1 MAGGRGKSF
10 AGVRGACLGGWMSET
25 LTGDERGVILDCPA
39 CGTANRLVYGKLG
52 ARGRCGGCKGE
63 LPRVALPVVMESEAA
78 FGALSRES
86 PLPVVIDFW
95 APWCGPCRMMA
106 PEFAAAARMAA
117 GEMLFVKVNTDE
129 QPEVAAPFRIQGIPA
144 FVVLRGG
151 RVAGQASGARS
162 AAQLLAWVRSV

>member
-1 MAGGRGKSF
+1 
-10 AGVRGACLGGWMSET
+10 
-25 LTGDERGVILDCPA
+25 
-39 CGTANRLVYGKLG
+39 
-52 ARGRCGGCKGE
+52 
-63 LPRVALPVVMESEAA
+63 VVVESEAA

-117 GEMLFVKVNTDE
+117 GEMLLVKVNTDE

>member
-1 MAGGRGKSF
+1 
-10 AGVRGACLGGWMSET
+10 MSAT

-39 CGTANRLVYGKLG
+39 CGTANRMVYGRLD

-63 LPRVALPVVMESEAA
+63 LPRVSLPVVMESGEA
-78 FGALSRES
+78 FGVLGRES

-129 QPEVAAPFRIQGIPA
+129 QPELAAPFRIQGIPA